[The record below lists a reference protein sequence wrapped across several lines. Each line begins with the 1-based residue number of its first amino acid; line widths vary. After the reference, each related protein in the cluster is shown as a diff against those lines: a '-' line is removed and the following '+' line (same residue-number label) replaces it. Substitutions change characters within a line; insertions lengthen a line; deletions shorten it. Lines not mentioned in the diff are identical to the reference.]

1 MGIKFPS
8 PCGEKLK
15 SGTRT
20 LMAWQRSFRPLTGMV
35 LTRRTGT
42 SCRCCFR
49 PLTGMLPKSFE
60 EHGFVIGFSPP
71 YGDGTCLPSSAYV
84 NSLFSPPYGDGTTT
98 PKYPVMDDAFPSPCG
113 DKLKFTPLPSWLAL
127 VRFPSPCGDKLQ
139 DTDSIYCDLPPE
151 FSFPLGDKLKCSGGD
166 VWAAQATFPSPHGDK
181 LK

>member
-1 MGIKFPS
+1 
-8 PCGEKLK
+8 
-15 SGTRT
+15 
-20 LMAWQRSFRPLTGMV
+20 MA
-35 LTRRTGT
+35 
-42 SCRCCFR
+42 
-49 PLTGMLPKSFE
+49 KK
-60 EHGFVIGFSPP
+60 
-71 YGDGTCLPSSAYV
+71 
-84 NSLFSPPYGDGTTT
+84 FSPPYGDGTTT

>member
-113 DKLKFTPLPSWLAL
+113 DKL
-127 VRFPSPCGDKLQ
+127 Q

-166 VWAAQATFPSPHGDK
+166 VWAAQATFPSPLGDK